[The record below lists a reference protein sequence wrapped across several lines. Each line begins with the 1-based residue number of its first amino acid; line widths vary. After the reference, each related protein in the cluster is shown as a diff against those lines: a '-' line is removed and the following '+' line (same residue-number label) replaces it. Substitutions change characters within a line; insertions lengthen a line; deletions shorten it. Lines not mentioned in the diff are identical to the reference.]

1 MGLQGPETSKEA
13 LINVKVAILKKN
25 YPEGKH
31 TKDEKELI
39 LEELGRSVLWN
50 S

>member
-1 MGLQGPETSKEA
+1 
-13 LINVKVAILKKN
+13 LINIKVGILKKN
-25 YPEGKH
+25 YPEEKP
-31 TKDEKELI
+31 TKDEKDLT